1 MARVKSVVAGEGIPS
16 EEEAAS
22 TSFAAADKPRK
33 TLSA

>member
-1 MARVKSVVAGEGIPS
+1 MARVKSAVPGEGIPS

-22 TSFAAADKPRK
+22 KPSATAGKPRK

>member
-1 MARVKSVVAGEGIPS
+1 MAWVKCAVAGEGIPS

-22 TSFAAADKPRK
+22 KPSAAAGKPGK